1 MGHNFLNG
9 DEIKMISGL
18 DINFVSRFRGIFIL
32 KFSYRRCNIYVMH
45 VLYLFDSLERSTA
58 TTLPTGSCQDKC
70 IADLTAKGIPDCIK
84 KDACQR
90 ACNDG
95 TCPEYNS

>member
-18 DINFVSRFRGIFIL
+18 DFNFVSRL

-58 TTLPTGSCQDKC
+58 TTPPTGSCEDKC

-95 TCPEYNS
+95 TCPEYNK